1 MSEPVLKASHLYRF
15 YHAGDEEVFAL
26 RGVSL
31 DVASGEFVAVTGP
44 SGSGKSTLLNCIAGL
59 DDPDGGSVAIAG
71 ERISR
76 TPERLRARLRAGRM
90 GIMMQSGNLFAHL
103 SVLDNVRL
111 QQRLSGRERL
121 PAPDALLGEVGLGH
135 RRNAL
140 PEALSGGE
148 AARAGL
154 AVALSVRPSLLVC
167 DEPTGE
173 VDEANETTVISL
185 LKRAQADGAA
195 ILVATHSLSLA
206 GKADRILQLDDGAV
220 A

>member
-76 TPERLRARLRAGRM
+76 APERLRARLRAERM

-140 PEALSGGE
+140 PETLSGGE

-154 AVALSVRPSLLVC
+154 AVALSGRPSLLVC

-195 ILVATHSLSLA
+195 ILVATHSLALA

>member
-1 MSEPVLKASHLYRF
+1 
-15 YHAGDEEVFAL
+15 
-26 RGVSL
+26 
-31 DVASGEFVAVTGP
+31 VASGEFVAVTGP

-140 PEALSGGE
+140 PETLSGGE